1 MQFGFCTQGILLMTA
16 GFGTGGGGRCALMF
30 LRMCVRALTA
40 CPCLRGLHVY
50 FQYNGWAGVV
60 LGEFSRGLNIGIS
73 KKKKKKSLQIAQR
86 LQTSVVS
93 GAKHAVNR
101 RGHNQVTHT

>member
-73 KKKKKKSLQIAQR
+73 KKKKKNPYR
-86 LQTSVVS
+86 LHKGYRPLWSVVLNTLS
-93 GAKHAVNR
+93 TAVAIIR
-101 RGHNQVTHT
+101 